1 MTIYTYQDGTVY
13 STEKNKRI
21 PLMVPNANNLVEKP
35 ENNEVI
41 LLQFAVMK

>member
-1 MTIYTYQDGTVY
+1 MTVYTYQDGTVY

-21 PLMVPNANNLVEKP
+21 PLMVPNKNNPVEKQK
-35 ENNEVI
+35 NNEVI

>member
-1 MTIYTYQDGTVY
+1 MTIYTYQDGMVY

-21 PLMVPNANNLVEKP
+21 PLMVPNANNPVEKQK
-35 ENNEVI
+35 NNEVI